1 MDGSV
6 SALPGIP
13 RGKASRT
20 GRRSGAVGTA
30 SVSRGRQRPT
40 LSEMLRRTAAS
51 IRRLGKMEA
60 RRPGPGRV
68 SATPAAI
75 AAAVVNVASR
85 NNTTTRH
92 PRSITTLPSV
102 RTAVVAEAVLTVV
115 AGAVL
120 LPATAEVVVAVEATL
135 RAAIA
140 AVKRILDFPQPLRPP
155 DRAGAAFF
163 SVWLTAL

>member
-1 MDGSV
+1 
-6 SALPGIP
+6 
-13 RGKASRT
+13 
-20 GRRSGAVGTA
+20 
-30 SVSRGRQRPT
+30 
-40 LSEMLRRTAAS
+40 MLRRTAAS

-68 SATPAAI
+68 AAI
-75 AAAVVNVASR
+75 VEPLNVASR